1 MFFWRSWNPIRR
13 DAVGLAGRMGLIC
26 RMQMRCCWQLWNWSQ
41 SRIGKKGNFAFF
53 LFFFNFRPFIFLKSS
68 EPLTDLR
75 ADGRVGPTSVYL
87 SSSFFFFFYSPSK
100 KAPNGIYKLR
110 AISCVQISNR
120 FHPIT
125 RALTN
130 VFTVSNWREF
140 GGFFFFFSSSFYR
153 QVDELDRRK
162 KKAPPNQK

>member
-1 MFFWRSWNPIRR
+1 MRLAWLGGWASFVACKW
-13 DAVGLAGRMGLIC
+13 DAAGNFETDHSLV
-26 RMQMRCCWQLWNWSQ
+26 L
-41 SRIGKKGNFAFF
+41 GKKEILPFS
-53 LFFFNFRPFIFLKSS
+53 FFFNFRPFIFLKSS